1 MVYQWEP
8 HKNVCYQ
15 LYINERR
22 SLEDIMVHMKNVYQ
36 FTPSK
41 RAFQVQFSR
50 WKFPTKQRLKH
61 KDDRLVKRIHELWQK
76 NVPQGEM
83 LRILNED
90 DGFDINARELIRVRS
105 RNRWLLRVR
114 NGDRARSGDAQN
126 DDTLEN
132 DTSLDNEEEGDVTNP
147 LTDQEAEA
155 SGQHG
160 MTGPVNS
167 FQDDSASATP
177 VPKPRKISK
186 RQSRRNRQ
194 HLGESD
200 GIVRFPSEMT
210 LNESKEALSLDATT
224 YAQTRECFARIC
236 QEESIVKKT
245 FAGPGRWD
253 YAKNRLIH
261 ERHNLQQVL
270 WLTKDNLERKQ
281 LALDIICTDVTKRL
295 RNQETK
301 MTLLDAKNELGLNPE
316 ESHDIRAAL
325 HLVLSDARF
334 TCKSD
339 GTPEQWEELKKQWL
353 EKVALLKDIS
363 FDGDDEQSR
372 RKARAI
378 EVVARDVIKRK
389 RDEKRVKVAKAKET
403 TKPKGTAQADIQS
416 SDLRHEVQEP
426 QLTPARHQTAHL
438 HQVQQERAQPST
450 FSSMQQGAAPRSS
463 PSTSP
468 AILDDGGMDSD
479 MDTSGYGAISGTTSS
494 RMEYTATRQSAPPT
508 RPAHTHPQASNMPT
522 PQGAL
527 PQPHRMLGSSATTG
541 VPMNNQYGSSM
552 YLGNQPQTNYM
563 EQQYVQ
569 HQFSSPAPSTMF
581 QPVPAVPSS
590 FAVFLR
596 LHPSSTYV
604 ANTSLWIS
612 TMASQSIQELRQAAV
627 AKFPGALCVRIEGI
641 LKDPKGNELPLQIQ
655 GDDEL
660 GAYFAHMQGGSPT
673 FSVQLV

>member
-76 NVPQGEM
+76 NIPQGEM

-90 DGFDINARELIRVRS
+90 DGFDINARELIRVRA

-114 NGDRARSGDAQN
+114 NGDRARSCDADN
-126 DDTLEN
+126 DDALDN
-132 DTSLDNEEEGDVTNP
+132 DASLDDEEEGDVTNSLP
-147 LTDQEAEA
+147 GQDAVA
-155 SGQHG
+155 SGQHA
-160 MTGPVNS
+160 MTNSVNS
-167 FQDDSASATP
+167 FQDDAASATP

-194 HLGESD
+194 HLGESES
-200 GIVRFPSEMT
+200 IVRFPSEMT
-210 LNESKEALSLDATT
+210 LNDSKEVLSLDATA
-224 YAQTRECFARIC
+224 YAQTRECFAGIC

-245 FAGPGRWD
+245 LAGPGRWD
-253 YAKNRLIH
+253 YVKNLLIH
-261 ERHNLQQVL
+261 ERPNLQQVL
-270 WLTKDNLERKQ
+270 WVSKENLERKQ

-325 HLVLSDARF
+325 HIVLSDAKF

-353 EKVALLKDIS
+353 EKVALLKNIPL
-363 FDGDDEQSR
+363 DGDDEQSR
-372 RKARAI
+372 RKTRAI
-378 EVVARDVIKRK
+378 EIIARDVIKRK
-389 RDEKRVKVAKAKET
+389 RDEKRVKTAKANEM
-403 TKPKGTAQADIQS
+403 TKPKETPSPSVQN
-416 SDLRHEVQEP
+416 SDPQHEIQEP
-426 QLTPARHQTAHL
+426 QFVPDRHHSTHH
-438 HQVQQERAQPST
+438 HQVQPERDPPPA
-450 FSSMQQGAAPRSS
+450 FSSMQQGGASRSS
-463 PSTSP
+463 PPASP
-468 AILDDGGMDSD
+468 TTMDDGGMDSN
-479 MDTSGYGAISGTTSS
+479 MDTSGYGAISETPNS
-494 RMEYTATRQSAPPT
+494 RMEYTTRQPAPPN
-508 RPAHTHPQASNMPT
+508 RPVQMQPQTSTMST
-522 PQGAL
+522 PQGVL
-527 PQPHRMLGSSATTG
+527 PQPHRMLGSSATTT
-541 VPMNNQYGSSM
+541 VPMNNQYASSM
-552 YLGNQPQTNYM
+552 YLGNQPQPNYI

-569 HQFSSPAPSTMF
+569 HQFASPAPSTMF

-604 ANTSLWIS
+604 MNISLWIS
-612 TMASQSIQELRQAAV
+612 TMASQSIQELRQTAV

-641 LKDPKGNELPLQIQ
+641 IKDPKGNELPLQIQ

>member
-1 MVYQWEP
+1 
-8 HKNVCYQ
+8 
-15 LYINERR
+15 
-22 SLEDIMVHMKNVYQ
+22 
-36 FTPSK
+36 
-41 RAFQVQFSR
+41 
-50 WKFPTKQRLKH
+50 
-61 KDDRLVKRIHELWQK
+61 
-76 NVPQGEM
+76 M

-90 DGFDINARELIRVRS
+90 DGFDINARELIRVRA

-114 NGDRARSGDAQN
+114 NGDRARSCDADN
-126 DDTLEN
+126 DDALEN
-132 DTSLDNEEEGDVTNP
+132 DASLDDEEEADVTNSLP
-147 LTDQEAEA
+147 GQEAVA
-155 SGQHG
+155 SGQHA
-160 MTGPVNS
+160 MTNAVNS
-167 FQDDSASATP
+167 FQDDAASATH

-194 HLGESD
+194 HLGESE

-210 LNESKEALSLDATT
+210 LNDSKEVLSLDATA
-224 YAQTRECFARIC
+224 YAQTRECFAGIC

-245 FAGPGRWD
+245 LAGPGRWD
-253 YAKNRLIH
+253 YAKNLLIH
-261 ERHNLQQVL
+261 ERPNLQQVL
-270 WLTKDNLERKQ
+270 WVSKEDLERKQ

-325 HLVLSDARF
+325 HIVLSDAKF

-353 EKVALLKDIS
+353 EKVALLKNIPL
-363 FDGDDEQSR
+363 DGEDEQSR

-378 EVVARDVIKRK
+378 EIIARDVIKRK
-389 RDEKRVKVAKAKET
+389 RDEKRVKTAKANEM
-403 TKPKGTAQADIQS
+403 TKPKETSPHNAQNNDPP
-416 SDLRHEVQEP
+416 HEIQEP
-426 QLTPARHQTAHL
+426 QFVPDRHHSMHR
-438 HQVQQERAQPST
+438 HQVQQERDPPPA
-450 FSSMQQGAAPRSS
+450 FSSVQQVGTSRSS
-463 PSTSP
+463 PPTSP
-468 AILDDGGMDSD
+468 VVMDDGGMDSN
-479 MDTSGYGAISGTTSS
+479 MDTSGYGSISETPNS
-494 RMEYTATRQSAPPT
+494 RMEYTTRQPAPPN
-508 RPAHTHPQASNMPT
+508 RPAQMQPQTSTMST
-522 PQGAL
+522 PQGVL
-527 PQPHRMLGSSATTG
+527 PQPHRMLGSSANTA
-541 VPMNNQYGSSM
+541 VPMNNQYASSM
-552 YLGNQPQTNYM
+552 YLGNQPQPSYI

-569 HQFSSPAPSTMF
+569 HQFASPAPSTMF

-604 ANTSLWIS
+604 TNTSLWIS
-612 TMASQSIQELRQAAV
+612 TMASQSIQELRQTAV

-641 LKDPKGNELPLQIQ
+641 IKDPKGNELPLQIQ

>member
-76 NVPQGEM
+76 NIPQGEM

-90 DGFDINARELIRVRS
+90 DGFDINARELIRVRA

-114 NGDRARSGDAQN
+114 NGDRARSCDADN
-126 DDTLEN
+126 DDALDN
-132 DTSLDNEEEGDVTNP
+132 DASLDDEEEGDVTNSLP
-147 LTDQEAEA
+147 GQDAVA
-155 SGQHG
+155 SGQHA
-160 MTGPVNS
+160 MTNSVNS
-167 FQDDSASATP
+167 FQDDAASATP

-194 HLGESD
+194 HLGESES
-200 GIVRFPSEMT
+200 IVRFPSEMT
-210 LNESKEALSLDATT
+210 LNDSKEVLSLDATA
-224 YAQTRECFARIC
+224 YAQTRECFAGIC

-245 FAGPGRWD
+245 LAGPGRWD
-253 YAKNRLIH
+253 YVKNLLIH
-261 ERHNLQQVL
+261 ERPNLQQVL
-270 WLTKDNLERKQ
+270 WVSKENLERKQ

-325 HLVLSDARF
+325 HIVLSDAKF

-353 EKVALLKDIS
+353 EKVALLKNIPL
-363 FDGDDEQSR
+363 DGDDEQSR
-372 RKARAI
+372 RKTRAI
-378 EVVARDVIKRK
+378 EIIARDVIKRK
-389 RDEKRVKVAKAKET
+389 RDEKRVKTAKANEM
-403 TKPKGTAQADIQS
+403 TKPKETPSPSVQN
-416 SDLRHEVQEP
+416 SDPQHEIQEP
-426 QLTPARHQTAHL
+426 QFVPDRHHSTHH
-438 HQVQQERAQPST
+438 HQVQPERDPPPA
-450 FSSMQQGAAPRSS
+450 FSSMQQGGASRSS
-463 PSTSP
+463 PPASP
-468 AILDDGGMDSD
+468 TTMDDGGMDSN
-479 MDTSGYGAISGTTSS
+479 MDTSGYGAISETPNS
-494 RMEYTATRQSAPPT
+494 RMEYTTRQPAPPN
-508 RPAHTHPQASNMPT
+508 RPVQMQPQTSTMST
-522 PQGAL
+522 PQGVL
-527 PQPHRMLGSSATTG
+527 PQPHRMLGSSATTT
-541 VPMNNQYGSSM
+541 VPMNNQYASSM
-552 YLGNQPQTNYM
+552 YLGNQPQPNYI

-569 HQFSSPAPSTMF
+569 HQFASPAPSTMF

-604 ANTSLWIS
+604 TNTSLWIS
-612 TMASQSIQELRQAAV
+612 TMASQSIQELRQTAV

-641 LKDPKGNELPLQIQ
+641 IKDPKGNELPLQIQ

>member
-1 MVYQWEP
+1 MNWPPTYT
-8 HKNVCYQ
+8 VC
-15 LYINERR
+15 L
-22 SLEDIMVHMKNVYQ
+22 
-36 FTPSK
+36 SK

-90 DGFDINARELIRVRS
+90 DGFDINARELIRVRA

-114 NGDRARSGDAQN
+114 NGDRARSGDAEN
-126 DDTLEN
+126 DDALEN
-132 DTSLDNEEEGDVTNP
+132 DDEDEEAEDMMTSLPG
-147 LTDQEAEA
+147 QESEA
-155 SGQHG
+155 SGQPE
-160 MTGPVNS
+160 TISPVNS
-167 FQDDSASATP
+167 LQDGSASTTP
-177 VPKPRKISK
+177 VSKPRKISK

-194 HLGESD
+194 HLGESED
-200 GIVRFPSEMT
+200 IVRFPSEMT
-210 LNESKEALSLDATT
+210 LNDSKEALNLDATT
-224 YAQTRECFARIC
+224 YAQIRECFARIC

-245 FAGPGRWD
+245 LAGQGRWE
-253 YAKNRLIH
+253 YVKNRLIH
-261 ERHNLQQVL
+261 ERPNLQQVL
-270 WLTKDNLERKQ
+270 WISKENLERKQ

-295 RNQETK
+295 RSQETK
-301 MTLLDAKNELGLNPE
+301 MSLLDAKNELGLNPE
-316 ESHDIRAAL
+316 ESHEIRAAL
-325 HLVLSDARF
+325 HLVLSSAKF

-353 EKVALLKDIS
+353 DKVPLLKDIS
-363 FDGDDEQSR
+363 LDGDDEHSR

-378 EVVARDVIKRK
+378 EIVARDVIKRK
-389 RDEKRVKVAKAKET
+389 RDERRVKTVKAGET
-403 TKPKGTAQADIQS
+403 TKPKDNTQPDTHNAALQ
-416 SDLRHEVQEP
+416 HELHEP
-426 QLTPARHQTAHL
+426 QLVPERNQPTHR
-438 HQVQQERAQPST
+438 HQVQQRETPT
-450 FSSMQQGAAPRSS
+450 GFSSIQQGGATQSN

-468 AILDDGGMDSD
+468 AVMDEGGIDTGMDS
-479 MDTSGYGAISGTTSS
+479 SGYEAISETTNT
-494 RMEYTATRQSAPPT
+494 RIEYATTRHPAPPN
-508 RPAHTHPQASNMPT
+508 RSVQMQSQATNMST

-527 PQPHRMLGSSATTG
+527 PQPHRMLGSSATAS
-541 VPMNNQYGSSM
+541 VPMNNQYGSPM
-552 YLGNQPQTNYM
+552 YMGNQPQTNYM

-569 HQFSSPAPSTMF
+569 HQFSSPAPTAMF
-581 QPVPAVPSS
+581 QTVPAVSSS

-604 ANTSLWIS
+604 TNTNLWIS
-612 TMASQSIQELRQAAV
+612 TMGSQTIQELRQAAV
-627 AKFPGALCVRIEGI
+627 AKFPGAMCVRIEGI